1 MAEAVPDAGRLDEPG
16 RGEEISFEVFGRQ
29 MAAKQWGDPDGTP
42 TLCVHGW
49 LDNASS
55 FDVLAPGLPE
65 LNIVAVDLSG
75 HGHSD
80 HRPAGMHYINYYDVL
95 DLLAIADQL
104 GWASFNLIGHSMGA
118 EISVELT
125 GMFPERV
132 RKLVMIDGLMAT
144 GGATDEE
151 RLERNREAVRDALR
165 EEHRQ
170 PKVFADTEAMAAR
183 VREATGQTLESAGL
197 LVARGHKVV
206 EGGVTWRTD
215 PRIRSATPLRPTRAQ
230 IDLLLS
236 ACAVSTLLMVAEAGD
251 RWFADELA
259 NAETRHPMLTLTR
272 LAGPHH
278 LHMEAPYAQDVLA
291 RTRDFLGLAG

>member
-1 MAEAVPDAGRLDEPG
+1 MAEAVPDVARLDNLR
-16 RGEEISFEVFGRQ
+16 RGEETSFEVFGRR
-29 MAAKQWGDPDGTP
+29 MAAKRWGNPEGTA

-55 FDVLAPGLPE
+55 FDVLAPELPE
-65 LNIVAVDLSG
+65 LDIVAVDLCG

-95 DLLAIADQL
+95 DLLAITDAL
-104 GWASFNLIGHSMGA
+104 GWDSFNLIGHSMGA

-125 GMFPERV
+125 GMFPDRV

-144 GGATDEE
+144 GGASDEE
-151 RLERNREAVRDALR
+151 RLTRNREAIREALR

-170 PKVFADTEAMAAR
+170 PKVFADTTAMAAR
-183 VREATGQTLESAGL
+183 VREATGQSLESAGL
-197 LVARGHKVV
+197 LVERGHKEVD
-206 EGGVTWRTD
+206 GGVTWRTD

-236 ACAVSTLLMVAEAGD
+236 ACQVPTLLLVAEGGD

-259 NAETRHPMLTLTR
+259 NAQTQHPMLTMER
-272 LAGPHH
+272 VAGPHH
-278 LHMEAPYAQDVLA
+278 LHMEAPFA
-291 RTRDFLGLAG
+291 REVIARSRRFLELSG

>member
-1 MAEAVPDAGRLDEPG
+1 MAEAVPEAARL
-16 RGEEISFEVFGRQ
+16 GEELSFEIFGRQ
-29 MAAKQWGDPDGTP
+29 MTAKQWGHENGVP

-55 FDVLAPGLPE
+55 FDVLAPELLE
-65 LNIVAVDLSG
+65 LNLVAVDLCG

-80 HRPAGMHYINYYDVL
+80 HRPSGMHYINYYDVL
-95 DLLAIADQL
+95 DLLAVADAL
-104 GWASFNLIGHSMGA
+104 GWQSFNLIGHSMGA
-118 EISVELT
+118 EISVELS

-144 GGATDEE
+144 GGSTDTE
-151 RLERNREAVRDALR
+151 RLERNRQAIREALQ

-170 PKVFADTEAMAAR
+170 PKVFSDAAAMATR
-183 VREATGQTLESAGL
+183 VSAATGQSYASAEL
-197 LVARGHKVV
+197 LVRRGHKAV

-230 IDLLLS
+230 IDLLLE
-236 ACAVSTLLMVAEAGD
+236 ACAVPTLLMVADAGD

-259 NAETRHPMLTLTR
+259 NAEEKHPMLTLER
-272 LAGPHH
+272 LSGPHH
-278 LHMEAPYAQDVLA
+278 LHMEAPYVTNVLTH
-291 RTRDFLGLAG
+291 TRRFIGLDD

>member
-1 MAEAVPDAGRLDEPG
+1 MAEAVPEAGQRL
-16 RGEEISFEVFGRQ
+16 GEELSFEVFGRR
-29 MAAKQWGDPDGTP
+29 MTGKQWGSPNGVP

-55 FDVLAPGLPE
+55 FDVLAPGLLE
-65 LNIVAVDLSG
+65 LNLVAMDLCG
-75 HGHSD
+75 HGHSE
-80 HRPAGMHYINYYDVL
+80 HRPQGTHYVNYYDVL
-95 DLLAIADQL
+95 DLLAVADAL
-104 GWASFNLIGHSMGA
+104 GWDSFNLIGHSMGA

-144 GGATDEE
+144 GGATDAE
-151 RLERNREAVRDALR
+151 RLERNREAIREALR

-170 PKVFADTEAMAAR
+170 PKVFPNTGAMAAR
-183 VREATGQTLESAGL
+183 VSEATGQSLASASL
-197 LVARGHKVV
+197 LVERGHRVV
-206 EGGVTWRTD
+206 NGGVTWRTD

-230 IDLLLS
+230 IDLLLA
-236 ACAVSTLLMVAEAGD
+236 ACDVPTLLMVADAGD

-259 NAETRHPMLTLTR
+259 NAEAHHPALTLER

-278 LHMEAPYAQDVLA
+278 LHMEAPYADDVLA
-291 RTRDFLGLAG
+291 RTRRFIGLDG

>member
-1 MAEAVPDAGRLDEPG
+1 MAEAVPEAVRL
-16 RGEEISFEVFGRQ
+16 GEETSFEIFGRK
-29 MAAKQWGDPDGTP
+29 MTARQWGSADGEP

-55 FDVLAPGLPE
+55 FDVLAPQLLE
-65 LNIVAVDLSG
+65 LNIVAVDLCG

-95 DLLAIADQL
+95 DLLAVADAL
-104 GWASFNLIGHSMGA
+104 GWSSFNLIGHSMGA

-151 RLERNREAVRDALR
+151 RLERNRQAIREALS
-165 EEHRQ
+165 EQHRQ
-170 PKVFADTEAMAAR
+170 PKVFPDVAAMATR
-183 VREATGQTLESAGL
+183 VSEATGQSLESAEL
-197 LVARGHKVV
+197 LVRRGHKRVA
-206 EGGVTWRTD
+206 GGVTWRTD

-230 IDLLLS
+230 IDLLLA
-236 ACAVSTLLMVAEAGD
+236 ACEVPTLLMVAAGGD
-251 RWFADELA
+251 RWFADELT
-259 NAETRHPMLTLTR
+259 NAQERHPMLTLER

-278 LHMEAPYAQDVLA
+278 LHMEAPYADAVLA
-291 RTRDFLGLAG
+291 HTRSFFGLDA